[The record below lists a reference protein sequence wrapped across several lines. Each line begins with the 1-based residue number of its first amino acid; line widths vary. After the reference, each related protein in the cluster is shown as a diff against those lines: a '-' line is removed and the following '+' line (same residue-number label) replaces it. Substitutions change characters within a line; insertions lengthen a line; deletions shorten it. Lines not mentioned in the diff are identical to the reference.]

1 MKYSLCLLA
10 AGKGTRKKLPYN
22 KVFYEVRDGDT
33 VLDASLNLF
42 LQDPDCQQIL
52 LMYARD
58 DKEYMQERYGQRKE
72 IELYEGGKTRQ
83 ESAYI
88 ALKHVG
94 CPYVFIHD
102 AARPYL
108 ERENIELLKQTLET
122 EDACLLMVPSVDT
135 VKIVRDGYV
144 HKTLL
149 RTELYNAQTPQ
160 CFKTDLILSCY
171 ERSMQEKRQA
181 TDDAQLVEWYSD
193 VPVKVVSGNLDNR
206 KITLPKDLGL

>member
-1 MKYSLCLLA
+1 MREEK
-10 AGKGTRKKLPYN
+10 P
-22 KVFYEVRDGDT
+22 
-33 VLDASLNLF
+33 
-42 LQDPDCQQIL
+42 
-52 LMYARD
+52 
-58 DKEYMQERYGQRKE
+58 
-72 IELYEGGKTRQ
+72 

-88 ALKHVG
+88 ALKHVV

-149 RTELYNAQTPQ
+149 RMELYNAQTPQ

-206 KITLPKDLGL
+206 KITLSKDLGL